1 VPERGA
7 DLGRWGGAV
16 GNALLTGAALLAAS
30 ALAVPIAHASQRF
43 AAQGEVEVAFAP
55 RDDTEKVLIEL
66 IRSARK
72 SLKVQAYVFTSRKI
86 ADAMVAAHRRGVKVE
101 VLADAHMNRRDKG
114 NAIPR
119 LLAGGVPV
127 AFETRYNAAHN
138 KVLVV
143 DAEGPWLRGADR
155 LLQLHLVGGQP
166 QRREHAHRA
175 RPLRACA
182 RLPRQ
187 LAAPSRRG
195 HAGHVAAMAAPIAAI
210 GR

>member
-1 VPERGA
+1 MPERGA

-119 LLAGGVPV
+119 FSKAGGVPV
-127 AFETRYNAAHN
+127 AFSRRATAPRTTRCWWST
-138 KVLVV
+138 
-143 DAEGPWLRGADR
+143 PSSLRGADR
-155 LLQLHLVGGQP
+155 LLQLHRHLVGGQP

-175 RPLRACA
+175 
-182 RLPRQ
+182 
-187 LAAPSRRG
+187 
-195 HAGHVAAMAAPIAAI
+195 
-210 GR
+210 